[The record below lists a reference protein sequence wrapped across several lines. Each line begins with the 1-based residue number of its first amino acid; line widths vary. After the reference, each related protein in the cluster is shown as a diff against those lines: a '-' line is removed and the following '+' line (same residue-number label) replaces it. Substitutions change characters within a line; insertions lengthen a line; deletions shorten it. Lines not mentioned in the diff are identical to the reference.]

1 MPFELQTFD
10 RHTLVQLKGKCG
22 LEDIARLE
30 KSVVSLMKT
39 RKEKYFLFQCES
51 CDTMSV
57 DFIKCLSKIHQS
69 LKPSEGSVC
78 LVSPN
83 RFVRQVLAQIG
94 MDKAL
99 PQNLSLQGAMTLL
112 GIKPKNSLDVKF
124 INPFLVST
132 LRVFELQCAVKAKLG
147 KVRIKTAQDKKFMG
161 EVSGIISLQEESF
174 HGILSLSLSLEV
186 FKHLAKSMLSEDVA
200 SVSEDNHDI
209 AAELSNM
216 VLGGAKKELSTLGY
230 NLKPTL
236 PSSVFGTKRSNMNLE
251 AESAIIVP
259 FESTVGNFW
268 IEIISTK
275 ATAEKSLK
283 ASQPLLK
290 KAS

>member
-1 MPFELQTFD
+1 
-10 RHTLVQLKGKCG
+10 
-22 LEDIARLE
+22 
-30 KSVVSLMKT
+30 
-39 RKEKYFLFQCES
+39 
-51 CDTMSV
+51 
-57 DFIKCLSKIHQS
+57 
-69 LKPSEGSVC
+69 
-78 LVSPN
+78 
-83 RFVRQVLAQIG
+83 
-94 MDKAL
+94 
-99 PQNLSLQGAMTLL
+99 
-112 GIKPKNSLDVKF
+112 
-124 INPFLVST
+124 
-132 LRVFELQCAVKAKLG
+132 
-147 KVRIKTAQDKKFMG
+147 MG